1 MSNQN
6 QQVRTAHLLIKH
18 TQSRNPI
25 SRRTNQQITITPSDA
40 YTELQQY
47 QQKIKEE
54 GYQSFPNY
62 AQRRSD
68 CSSHVHGGDLG
79 FFGRGMMQKAFEDA
93 SFMLNVGEMSD
104 IVQTDSGYHLIYRI
118 E

>member
-1 MSNQN
+1 MSDQN
-6 QQVRTAHLLIKH
+6 QVRTAHLLIKH
-18 TQSRNPI
+18 NQVRNPI
-25 SRRTNQQITITPSDA
+25 SRRTNDKITITPSDA

-54 GYQSFPNY
+54 GYQSFPKY
-62 AQRRSD
+62 AQNRSD
-68 CSSHVHGGDLG
+68 CSSYLHGGDLG
-79 FFGRGMMQKAFEDA
+79 YFGRGTMQKAFEDA
-93 SFMLNVGEMSD
+93 SFSLNIGEMSD